1 MVERL
6 KIVYAIRNRGDWVEG
21 RQKALDEI
29 LRFLRQAV
37 FGAGGQMQKHDIKK
51 IAKGAFWI
59 HRPQFAI
66 MAFLTAIAGIS
77 LAGTFDLI
85 LMLEV
90 GLLFWFLHAI
100 AHPINDYIDR
110 ESDKIGRPDAPIPRK
125 MLTLK
130 QVKII
135 IGLDYII
142 AAILILIIPL
152 NLPAKIFATIFL
164 INAYIFSAPPVH
176 ATARGIWA
184 SIVLS
189 TAFAT
194 AFIGGW
200 AAAAGWRYE
209 PVRIPLSLL
218 IGSLNMTAKNVV
230 DILDVSSDKKSGRIT
245 LPMQIGVK
253 KTFYI
258 AAFFGLFTIFLFFL
272 AYFVGSMNFF
282 YLIAGVI
289 GSIVVLMGIFEFQKD
304 YGKVKGRK
312 YYGIFLLPTL
322 IFPIAIILGSI

>member
-1 MVERL
+1 MYRRNFREDILEL
-6 KIVYAIRNRGDWVEG
+6 KEVSNMPRPKRD
-21 RQKALDEI
+21 
-29 LRFLRQAV
+29 
-37 FGAGGQMQKHDIKK
+37 MKK
-51 IAKGAFWI
+51 IAKGVFWI
-59 HRPQFAI
+59 HRPHFAI
-66 MAFLTAIAGIS
+66 IGFLTAIAGIF
-77 LAGTFDLI
+77 LAGVFDLI

-110 ESDKIGRPDAPIPRK
+110 ESDKIGRPNAPIPMK

-142 AAILILIIPL
+142 AAILILILPL
-152 NLPAKIFATIFL
+152 NFPAKIFAAIFL
-164 INAYIFSAPPVH
+164 LHAYFFSAPPIH
-176 ATARGIWA
+176 ATAKGILA
-184 SIVLS
+184 SITLS

-209 PVRIPLSLL
+209 PVLISLSLL

-230 DILDVSSDKKSGRIT
+230 DILDVGSDKKSGRIT

-258 AAFFGLFTIFLFFL
+258 AAFFGLFTIFSFSL
-272 AYFVGSMNFF
+272 AYFVGSMNIF
-282 YLIAGVI
+282 YLIVGVI
-289 GSIVVLMGIFEFQKD
+289 GSIIVLLGLFNFQKD

-312 YYGIFLLPTL
+312 YYGIFLLPTF